1 MQCDAGRVLREFQY
15 LWCAIIT
22 NYLDCAMQDRERR

>member
-1 MQCDAGRVLREFQY
+1 MQCDVGRVLRESRY
-15 LWCAIIT
+15 LWRAIIT